1 MSGLYLHIPFCKSR
15 CIYCDFYSTTSKE
28 NLLPAF
34 VKAVCKEL
42 EVRREEA
49 NNDIINTIY
58 WGGGTPS
65 CLPVKAIAQIF
76 DTIQQHYQIAPDAEI
91 TLEANPDDIEP
102 QFITEIKELGINRF
116 SLGVQTF
123 NNNQLHFLGR
133 RHTGE
138 NARKAVMTIAEAGFE
153 NISIDLIY
161 SLPQQ
166 TLKDWDI
173 DVNTALELPIKH
185 LSAYSLMYEEGT
197 RLTALRNRG
206 IIEETEDELSVALF
220 NSLIDRTT
228 TAGFEH
234 YEISNFALSGYR
246 SRHNSSYWN
255 NSPYIGIGPGAH
267 SFDGKYSRRCN
278 KENLMTYS
286 CNPGHPPHSIEKL
299 NDAERCDELV
309 FTALRTCEGLD
320 MEILTQKFGNKIARH
335 IIANAQPHIAGGLL
349 SQNGNKLKLTH
360 RGIFLSDMVMRDL
373 MIG

>member
-49 NNDIINTIY
+49 NNDRRAHYDFINTIY

-76 DTIQQHYQIAPDAEI
+76 DTIQKHYQIAPDAEI

-102 QFITEIKELGINRF
+102 QFITEIKELSINRF

-166 TLKDWDI
+166 TLKDWEI

-299 NDAERCDELV
+299 NDAERC
-309 FTALRTCEGLD
+309 EGLYLPPYAPVKD
-320 MEILTQKFGNKIARH
+320 LTWKY
-335 IIANAQPHIAGGLL
+335 
-349 SQNGNKLKLTH
+349 
-360 RGIFLSDMVMRDL
+360 
-373 MIG
+373 